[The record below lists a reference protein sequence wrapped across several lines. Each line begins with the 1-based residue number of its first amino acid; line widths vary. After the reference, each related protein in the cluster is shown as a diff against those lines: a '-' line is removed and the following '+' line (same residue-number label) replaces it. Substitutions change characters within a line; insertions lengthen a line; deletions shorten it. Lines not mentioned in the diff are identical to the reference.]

1 MVRINLEFRMI
12 DFLKHN
18 KHIFGLAVGLLDLA
32 AGIMCIGDDNIK
44 ALLFISLGSMFIVD
58 ALE

>member
-1 MVRINLEFRMI
+1 MI
-12 DFLKHN
+12 DFLKRN
-18 KHIFGLAVGLLDLA
+18 KHIFGLAVGLLDFA
-32 AGIMCIGDDNIK
+32 AGIMCMGDDNIK